1 MGTKT
6 ILKLCLFVIF
16 TLYYSV
22 AFAQLTSSENTAKP
36 YTPSW
41 DTYEFMKYG
50 AVGASLYTGTINY
63 SIPIYEYEDED
74 FNYGITIDYATNGFR
89 VNHKSGFLGHGWSIN
104 SPGMI
109 TREIK
114 GLADDAAKTII
125 AKGGSG
131 CQLYGY
137 DKNKTPAGRLS
148 SCVLVHYVGNEA
160 FTAMTDANNVCY
172 DAQPDIYRFNFCG
185 YSGSFRRLPSSD
197 GKSFLFFDCAS
208 KSKSLK
214 IDSLVNNNI
223 VIVDGLGYKYSFII
237 GEYTKSTYSEAVG
250 APLEKRIRQWNL
262 QKIIA
267 PNGRTM
273 EFIYSHIS
281 DNEGL
286 DKSERNVTYTPSLS
300 YAFSYFAG
308 TNEGY
313 GSSDAT
319 VYESDNFSSKLTGIK
334 FPDGT
339 CVSIEYAEGTEE
351 RRYAL
356 PNGDIRKAFGE
367 NKRIGSIMICS
378 SDGKPFKKATFSY
391 LTVGGN
397 TSKDNKL
404 TFLKSID
411 ISGQGI
417 FSFEYNPMTA
427 YPPLGTIKSDHWGYY
442 NGEYGGFA
450 TKKLL
455 SNLTFDSE
463 YNEHYTSNFRRNP
476 DFQSALSGTLS
487 KIFYPTGGYST
498 ISYEPHSCS
507 QKVVR
512 TSSTLFLPMLTDL
525 PQNDTVGGVRVKQ
538 VITFLPDGT
547 PSDTVRYEYQS
558 ERDPSLS
565 SGILINTPRYGI
577 KYITS
582 NNKAVERFNLCNSI
596 YDFTQT
602 HIEYSNVREYRSNAG
617 YIDYFYSTYND
628 YPDGEGVEVDKENRV
643 HLFGYYS
650 DGFNNILVGFD
661 NPDNLVEN
669 LLTPIASAQTKRG
682 LLTSMKRYSGS
693 GDLVSETKYN
703 YQFPLVKI
711 DTIFTQTGEVAKD
724 VFYPRYNIELS
735 SVEESSFF
743 GKASVV
749 NKKSSV
755 FNSYGMETETT
766 FVTSEGNTIVDTYMY
781 SGDIQ
786 DADGQV
792 KNMLHFHNVNSLL
805 SHERKAVTNGK
816 ETLIW
821 KKRYNYYQPDLKNGA
836 LFKVANIEDWNPS
849 KGWMSKISY
858 AHDENGRIIQQTDSN
873 GVHTSYLWGYKGMFP
888 LMTAQN
894 ASVPQ
899 LAKAVTAQGLNISE
913 LSDATSYAD
922 DTFDRLLASANSL
935 PSSIIDIYKFKPN
948 FGLTEHTMPNSLK
961 TYYSYDGYGRL
972 VSEADYKHRVLKQGE
987 YNLVSVFP
995 FTASMSCL
1003 DTYVDEPL
1011 SIAVTANGGTHSYKF
1026 AFKIYDRQNNAMHH
1040 ETANSC
1046 GIIDITPN
1054 KNGIPNSHYRVE
1066 CEVSDTISGE
1076 KDFLCQDFLVKP
1088 ARLQFSN
1095 IEKQFTYTSGGNEVC
1110 IANIYTDT
1118 PTDVTFGLDL
1128 VSTEACSI
1136 AIADTS
1142 FSTKREK
1149 DKEFVVRLLPGNNIV
1164 KMEFPS
1170 STAIFEADLWMK
1182 EATNGHEISLS
1193 NIISVTY

>member
-1 MGTKT
+1 MRAY
-6 ILKLCLFVIF
+6 LSFVVIF
-16 TLYYSV
+16 AIHYGV

-36 YTPSW
+36 YIPSW

-50 AVGASLYTGTINY
+50 NVGASLYTGTINY
-63 SIPIYEYEDED
+63 SVPIYEYEDED
-74 FNYGITIDYATNGFR
+74 FNYGISIDYATNGFR
-89 VNHKSGFLGHGWSIN
+89 VNHKSGFLGHGWSLN
-104 SPGMI
+104 FPGII

-114 GLADDAAKTII
+114 GLADDDAKTII
-125 AKGGSG
+125 ARGGNG

-137 DKNKTPAGRLS
+137 DKMPIGRLN
-148 SCVLVHYVGNEA
+148 SCILVHYTGNEA
-160 FTAMTDANNVCY
+160 FTAMTDASNVSY

-185 YSGSFRRLPSSD
+185 YSGSFRRMPSSD
-197 GKSFLFFDCAS
+197 GKSFLFFDCPS

-214 IDSLVNNNI
+214 IEGLTNNGI
-223 VIVDGLGYKYSFII
+223 VIVDGLGYKYSFTI
-237 GEYTKSTYSEAVG
+237 GEYTKSTYNEAVG
-250 APLEKRIRQWNL
+250 APLERRIRQWNL
-262 QKIIA
+262 QKVTA

-281 DNEGL
+281 DNGGL
-286 DKSERNVTYTPSLS
+286 DKSEHNVTYTPSLS
-300 YAFSYFAG
+300 YVFSYYAG
-308 TNEGY
+308 TDEGY
-313 GSSDAT
+313 GSKA
-319 VYESDNFSSKLTGIK
+319 SK
-334 FPDGT
+334 
-339 CVSIEYAEGTEE
+339 E
-351 RRYAL
+351 
-356 PNGDIRKAFGE
+356 
-367 NKRIGSIMICS
+367 
-378 SDGKPFKKATFSY
+378 
-391 LTVGGN
+391 
-397 TSKDNKL
+397 NKL

-417 FSFEYNPMTA
+417 FSFEYNRMTA
-427 YPPLGTIKSDHWGYY
+427 CPPLGTIKSDHWGYY
-442 NGEYGGFA
+442 NGEYGGFS

-463 YNEHYTSNFRRNP
+463 YNELYTSNFRRSP

-487 KIFYPTGGYST
+487 KICYPTGGYST
-498 ISYEPHSCS
+498 ISYEPHDCS

-525 PQNDTVGGVRVKQ
+525 PQNETVGGVRVKQ
-538 VITFLPDGT
+538 VTTFMPNGT
-547 PSDTVRYEYQS
+547 PSDTVRYEYKS
-558 ERDPSLS
+558 ENDPSLS

-577 KYITS
+577 KYITP

-617 YIDYFYSTYND
+617 HTDYFYSTYKD
-628 YPDGEGVEVDKENRV
+628 YPDGADVEDDKENRQP
-643 HLFGYYS
+643 LFGYYTQGGQDIVS
-650 DGFNNILVGFD
+650 IFNNP
-661 NPDNLVEN
+661 NHLVEN

-693 GDLVSETKYN
+693 GDLVSETKYS

-711 DTIFTQTGEVAKD
+711 DTVFTLTGEVAKD
-724 VFYPRYNIELS
+724 VLYPRYNIELS

-755 FNSYGMETETT
+755 FNSYGMEAESA
-766 FVTSEGNTIVDTYMY
+766 FVTSEGNTIVDTYQY
-781 SGDIQ
+781 SGDVQ
-786 DADGQV
+786 DADGLV
-792 KNMLHFHNVNSLL
+792 KDMRLFHNVNSLL

-821 KKRYNYYQPDLKNGA
+821 KKRYNYYQPDLKNET

-849 KGWMSKISY
+849 NGWKSKISY
-858 AHDENGRIIQQTDSN
+858 VHDKNGRILQQTDSS
-873 GVHTSYLWGYKGMFP
+873 GVCTSYLWGYKGKYP
-888 LMTAQN
+888 LMVAKN
-894 ASVPQ
+894 ASIPQ
-899 LAKAVTAQGLNISE
+899 LEKAVTAQGLNISA
-913 LSDATSYAD
+913 LSDAISYTD
-922 DTFDRLLASANSL
+922 LTFDQLLASANSL
-935 PSSIIDIYKFKPN
+935 PSSIVDIYKFKPN
-948 FGLTEHTMPNSLK
+948 FGLTEHTMPNTLK

-987 YNLVSVFP
+987 YNIVSV
-995 FTASMSCL
+995 TSLAATMSCP
-1003 DTYVDEPL
+1003 DTYVDEPMNVM
-1011 SIAVTANGGTHSYKF
+1011 VTANGGTHSYKF
-1026 AFKIYDRQNNAMHH
+1026 AFKIYDKLNNAIVYK
-1040 ETANSC
+1040 TASNN
-1046 GIIDITPN
+1046 GAIDITPN
-1054 KNGIPNSHYRVE
+1054 KNGISSNYYRVD
-1066 CEVSDTISGE
+1066 CDVSDTISGE
-1076 KDFLCQDFLVKP
+1076 KDFLSQEFFIKP
-1088 ARLQFSN
+1088 ARLQFTD
-1095 IEKQFTYTSGGNEVC
+1095 IEKQFTYTSRGNEVC

-1136 AIADTS
+1136 SIADTT

-1182 EATNGHEISLS
+1182 EATNGHEIGAS